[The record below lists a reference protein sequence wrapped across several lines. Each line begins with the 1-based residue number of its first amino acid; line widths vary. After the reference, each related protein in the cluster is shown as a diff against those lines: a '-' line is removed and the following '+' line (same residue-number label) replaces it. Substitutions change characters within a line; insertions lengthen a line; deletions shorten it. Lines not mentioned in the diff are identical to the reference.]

1 MKIKNII
8 ILLDGPIKNDG
19 RVRRVIES
27 LSSINKIFLY
37 YVNGEES
44 DKSIFN
50 ENCKLFTFNMVNKW
64 IYKNLFFNKCFSE
77 MENELLKFNEKIDI
91 IYCNDYPLLATAI
104 RLKNLHPNSKL
115 YYDSHEIYIETINQF
130 FPLKGWKKSYGIPLV
145 YINKLYHSLLETSQV
160 KNIDLLITV
169 CDNFKFYFEKKYN
182 LSNIT
187 VVRNC
192 PTKNIEVNNN
202 NNNFDLLNISKND
215 FIILYQGALN
225 NGRGIEKLFES
236 SVYFESQIK
245 FIIIGEGP
253 NYKMYKQNASL
264 MKYDNI
270 YFLGKIAF
278 EKLLDYTSH
287 AHLGLLLI
295 QSINESKK
303 LTLPNKIFE
312 YMTASIPV
320 LSNNLPEAT
329 SIINECNC
337 GFIIDDSDP
346 KDIANTINNL
356 SRRKEDL
363 KILGE
368 NGRKAYEQKYNWEN
382 EIEKLLQIINK

>member
-182 LSNIT
+182 L
-187 VVRNC
+187 
-192 PTKNIEVNNN
+192 
-202 NNNFDLLNISKND
+202 
-215 FIILYQGALN
+215 
-225 NGRGIEKLFES
+225 
-236 SVYFESQIK
+236 
-245 FIIIGEGP
+245 
-253 NYKMYKQNASL
+253 
-264 MKYDNI
+264 
-270 YFLGKIAF
+270 
-278 EKLLDYTSH
+278 
-287 AHLGLLLI
+287 
-295 QSINESKK
+295 
-303 LTLPNKIFE
+303 
-312 YMTASIPV
+312 
-320 LSNNLPEAT
+320 
-329 SIINECNC
+329 
-337 GFIIDDSDP
+337 
-346 KDIANTINNL
+346 
-356 SRRKEDL
+356 
-363 KILGE
+363 
-368 NGRKAYEQKYNWEN
+368 
-382 EIEKLLQIINK
+382 